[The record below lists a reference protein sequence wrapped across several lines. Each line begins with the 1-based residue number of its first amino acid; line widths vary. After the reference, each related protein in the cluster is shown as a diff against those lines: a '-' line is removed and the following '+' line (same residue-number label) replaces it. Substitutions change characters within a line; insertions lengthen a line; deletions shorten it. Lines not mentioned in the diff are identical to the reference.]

1 MTAQLERFCAA
12 LRIDTIWPDSALPG
26 SPEFERAEAAL
37 LGFQAL
43 LQSSFPAFHAVTER
57 TVLGPYGVLYRWPGS
72 SDAAAAEKPVLLL
85 AHYDVVAVE
94 REKWTVEPFGAQVKD
109 GFIWSRGT
117 LDTKNTLIDALE
129 AAEALATQG
138 FRPKRDLWFS
148 FGGDEERSGALGAKR
163 AAAWFA
169 ERGISFAWTLD
180 EGSVVADGLL
190 SGIKKPLGLV
200 GVEEK
205 GILNIE
211 LTVRQKPG
219 HASMPPR
226 VQSVAILGRAL
237 DRLSRRHF
245 PFQLTSTVE
254 AFFRN
259 LAPHAS
265 GIRALAMAN
274 PRVFSALLFA
284 SAASSPQTA
293 ALLRT
298 SVAMTKLQGSLADN
312 VMPSEVKAVLNLRL
326 LPGWTI
332 EKSVDFVRRAIAD
345 PRVEVTASTVSA
357 GNNPVLAGAKN
368 TEGRGPGW
376 AEITGAIHASFPE
389 AAVMPFLVT
398 VTTDSRHYASLCD
411 AVYRFAPLKL
421 NSEELARIHGHDE
434 RISIENFTAGIEF
447 YRTLIASL

>member
-1 MTAQLERFCAA
+1 M
-12 LRIDTIWPDSALPG
+12 
-26 SPEFERAEAAL
+26 
-37 LGFQAL
+37 LGFQEL
-43 LQSSFPAFHAVTER
+43 LQQSFPAFHAATER
-57 TVLGPYGVLYRWPGS
+57 TVLGPYGVLYRWPGA
-72 SDAAAAEKPVLLL
+72 SDADATEKPVLLL
-85 AHYDVVAVE
+85 AHYDVVPVE

-109 GFIWSRGT
+109 GYIWSRGA
-117 LDTKNTLIDALE
+117 LDTKNTLIGALE
-129 AAEALATQG
+129 AAEALAERG

-148 FGGDEERSGALGAKR
+148 FGGDEERWGASGAKR

-180 EGSVVADGLL
+180 EGSIVADGLL
-190 SGIKKPLGLV
+190 PGIQKPLGLV

-205 GILNIE
+205 GFLNIV

-226 VQSVAILGRAL
+226 VQAAAVLGRAFV
-237 DRLSRRHF
+237 RLSRRPF
-245 PFQLTSTVE
+245 PFRLTPTVE

-259 LAPHAS
+259 LAPYAS
-265 GIRALAMAN
+265 GIRAVAMAN
-274 PRVFSALLFA
+274 PRVFAALLFA
-284 SAASSPQTA
+284 SAANSPQTA

-298 SVAMTKLQGSLADN
+298 SVAMTMLQGSPAGN

-326 LPGWTI
+326 LPGWTM
-332 EKSVDFVRRAIAD
+332 EKAVDFVRRAIAD
-345 PRVEVTASTVSA
+345 PRVEVAVSTMGA
-357 GNNPVLAGAKN
+357 GNNPVLAK
-368 TEGRGPGW
+368 TEVAVGRGTGW
-376 AEITGAIHASFPE
+376 TEISDAIHRSFPE

-398 VTTDSRHYASLCD
+398 VTTDSRHYARVCD

-447 YRTLIASL
+447 YRSLISSL